1 MDPDRNRHKTQ
12 NSNRLTVA
20 ITSMSRIHILPDL
33 LCNKI
38 AAGEVV
44 QRPASVVKELV
55 ENSIDAEATR
65 IEINIGNGGR
75 DLIQVID
82 DGIGLA
88 KDELKLALERHAT
101 SKIAEIEDLFK
112 IKTMGFR
119 GEALPSIASVAMLEM
134 VSKVPDSDNAWSLE
148 VQAGRG
154 GDPEPAAWESGTRIT
169 VKNLF
174 FNVPARLKF
183 LKAKRTELNHII
195 ARVKPLA
202 LIHPQIAF
210 KLVADEKVIFD
221 LRASDPQER
230 ITALFGSGYNGK
242 TIAVEDSR
250 GNIKVSGF
258 IGNLD
263 LVRVARGEQYL
274 SINQRP
280 ISDRL
285 INNAVYQAY
294 KSLIQRGEFPFYML
308 DISVPLNEVDVNV
321 HPTKTEVKFNDEWRV
336 YHVVKET
343 VESGLRQT
351 LKMMPGLKDRPG
363 APQMFQPPISDGS
376 QTSFNVPDAN
386 QYSSGQT
393 GRSSEESE
401 ILQKARQ
408 FSQVLDQA
416 PTTSIPRRQS
426 NGFIWQVHNKY
437 ILSQIN
443 NGIAIIDQHVA
454 HERIL
459 YEEAL
464 HDLDENKGSAQQLL
478 FPETKEFAADDY
490 SILVDIIPSL
500 NNLGFRMR
508 EFGPR
513 TILVEA
519 VPTGMRGGNEGSI
532 LKEIIDHYR
541 ENRVFDYSPAKR
553 LAASYSCKAAV
564 KAGDALTEEEMRVLV
579 DRLFA
584 TENPFYCPH
593 GRPIIINL
601 SIDELDKR
609 FERH

>member
-1 MDPDRNRHKTQ
+1 
-12 NSNRLTVA
+12 
-20 ITSMSRIHILPDL
+20 MSRIRILPEI

-55 ENSIDAEATR
+55 ENALDAGAKK
-65 IEINIGNGGR
+65 IEIKVINGGR
-75 DLIQVID
+75 DLIQIID
-82 DGIGLA
+82 DGVGLTRE
-88 KDELKLALERHAT
+88 ELSLSIQRHAT
-101 SKIAEIEDLFK
+101 SKISEIEDLYK

-119 GEALPSIASVAMLEM
+119 GEALPSIASVSMMEI
-134 VSKVPDSDNAWSLE
+134 VSRAEGADEANSIE
-148 VQAGRG
+148 VQAGREE
-154 GDPEPAAWESGTRIT
+154 PVAPAAWDKGTRIN
-169 VKNLF
+169 VRNLF

-183 LKAKRTELNHII
+183 LKTNRTELNHILGRI
-195 ARVKPLA
+195 KPLA
-202 LIHPQIAF
+202 LVHPEIAF
-210 KLVADEKVIFD
+210 KLTSDDKVKLD
-221 LRASDPQER
+221 VRSSDPAER
-230 ITALFGSGYNGK
+230 IVQIFGPDYRDK
-242 TIAVEDSR
+242 IIPVEESR

-263 LVRVARGEQYL
+263 LVRVAPGEQYL
-274 SINQRP
+274 SINRRP

-294 KSLIQRGEFPFYML
+294 KSLVQRGEYPFYML
-308 DISVPLNEVDVNV
+308 DINVPLNEVDVNV

-336 YHVVKET
+336 YHVVKEA
-343 VESGLRQT
+343 VLSGLQQ
-351 LKMMPGLKDRPG
+351 KMRTMPGFHNKP
-363 APQMFQPPISDGS
+363 S
-376 QTSFNVPDAN
+376 QTPPSLGSG
-386 QYSSGQT
+386 SSSSQMGFSLPSADQHQT
-393 GRSSEESE
+393 PTPQRSPEESD

-408 FSQVLDQA
+408 FSQVLDRGPVDTA
-416 PTTSIPRRQS
+416 PEREAA
-426 NGFIWQVHNKY
+426 GFIWQVHNKY

-464 HDLDENKGSAQQLL
+464 QDLKDNQGTSQQLL
-478 FPETKEFAADDY
+478 FPETKEFSADDY
-490 SILVDIIPSL
+490 ELLVEIIPSL
-500 NNLGFRMR
+500 NNLGFRLR
-508 EFGPR
+508 EFGPK
-513 TILVEA
+513 TILIEA
-519 VPTGMRGGNEGSI
+519 VPNGVRGGSEGII

-541 ENRVFDYSPAKR
+541 ENRVFDYSPDKR

-564 KAGDALTEEEMRVLV
+564 KAGDPLTEEEMRVLV
-579 DRLFA
+579 DQLFA

-601 SIDELDKR
+601 SIEELDKR

>member
-1 MDPDRNRHKTQ
+1 
-12 NSNRLTVA
+12 
-20 ITSMSRIHILPDL
+20 MSRIHLLPDI

-55 ENSIDAEATR
+55 ENAIDAESTR
-65 IEINIGNGGR
+65 IEITILNGGR

-82 DGIGLA
+82 NGFGL
-88 KDELKLALERHAT
+88 DQEELELSIERHAT
-101 SKIAEIEDLFK
+101 SKIAEIDDLFR

-119 GEALPSIASVAMLEM
+119 GEALPSIASVSMLEL
-134 VSKVPDSDNAWSLE
+134 VSRERGSDGAFLLE
-148 VQAGRG
+148 VQAGKAG
-154 GDPEPAAWESGTRIT
+154 KVQPIAWETGTRIT

-195 ARVKPLA
+195 DRVKPLA
-202 LIHPQIAF
+202 LIYPQIAF
-210 KLVADEKVIFD
+210 KLVADKKVIFD
-221 LRASDPQER
+221 LRIGNPEER
-230 ITALFGSGYNGK
+230 VAAIFGSEYSNK
-242 TIAVEDSR
+242 IIPVEESR
-250 GNIKVSGF
+250 GNITVSGF

-294 KSLIQRGEFPFYML
+294 KSLIQRGEFPFYTL
-308 DISVPLNEVDVNV
+308 NISVPLNEVDVNV

-343 VESGLRQT
+343 VENGLRQT
-351 LKMMPGLKDRPG
+351 LKMLPGFQNRPQD
-363 APQMFQPPISDGS
+363 APLFAPADNKTP
-376 QTSFNVPDAN
+376 QTSFVVPPGG
-386 QYSSGQT
+386 QYQADT
-393 GRSSEESE
+393 QPRTPEESE

-408 FSQVLDQA
+408 FSQVLDRDAVEVKPQ
-416 PTTSIPRRQS
+416 RQRG
-426 NGFIWQVHNKY
+426 GFIWQVHNKY

-454 HERIL
+454 HERVL

-464 HDLDENKGSAQQLL
+464 QDMDQNKGSSQQLL
-478 FPETKEFAADDY
+478 FPATQEFSADDY
-490 SILVDIIPSL
+490 TVLVDIIPSL
-500 NNLGFRMR
+500 NTLGFRLR
-508 EFGPR
+508 EFGPQ
-513 TILVEA
+513 TVLVEA
-519 VPTGMRGGNEGSI
+519 VPTGMRGGSEGII
-532 LKEIIDHYR
+532 LKEIIDYYR
-541 ENRVFDYSPAKR
+541 ENRVFDYSPSKR

-564 KAGDALTEEEMRVLV
+564 KAGDPLTEEEMRVLV

>member
-1 MDPDRNRHKTQ
+1 
-12 NSNRLTVA
+12 
-20 ITSMSRIHILPDL
+20 MSRIHILPEIL
-33 LCNKI
+33 SNKI

-55 ENSIDAEATR
+55 ENSIDAESTR
-65 IEINIGNGGR
+65 IEITILNGGR

-82 DGIGLA
+82 DGLGLEQE
-88 KDELKLALERHAT
+88 ELELALKRHAT

-112 IKTMGFR
+112 IRTMGFR
-119 GEALPSIASVAMLEM
+119 GEALPSIASVSMMEV
-134 VSKVPDSDNAWSLE
+134 VSKVRGGE
-148 VQAGRG
+148 TGYGIQVQAGKEEKVH
-154 GDPEPAAWESGTRIT
+154 PEAWEEGTRIT

-183 LKAKRTELNHII
+183 LKAQRTELNHILN
-195 ARVKPLA
+195 RVKPLA
-202 LIHPQIAF
+202 LIHPHIAF
-210 KLVADEKVIFD
+210 KLTSDSKVVLD
-221 LRASDPQER
+221 VRASTPEER
-230 ITALFGSGYNGK
+230 VIALFGTEYRDK
-242 TIAVEDSR
+242 IIAVEDSR
-250 GNIKVSGF
+250 GSIKVTGF

-263 LVRVARGEQYL
+263 LVRIAPGEQYL
-274 SINQRP
+274 SINKRP
-280 ISDRL
+280 ITDRL

-294 KSLIQRGEFPFYML
+294 KSLIQRGEYPFYML

-351 LKMMPGLKDRPG
+351 LKVIPGFQNRPQSPPGFQPG
-363 APQMFQPPISDGS
+363 AFDSA
-376 QTSFNVPDAN
+376 QTSFSI
-386 QYSSGQT
+386 SSAGQEGGSFSART
-393 GRSSEESE
+393 EEESE

-408 FSQVLDQA
+408 FSQVLDRGPVQRK
-416 PTTSIPRRQS
+416 PERQS
-426 NGFIWQVHNKY
+426 GGFIWQVHNKY

-464 HDLDENKGSAQQLL
+464 ADLTENKGMSQQLL
-478 FPETKEFAADDY
+478 FPENHEFSADDY
-490 SILVDIIPSL
+490 NVLVEIIPAL
-500 NNLGFRMR
+500 NNLGFRLR

-519 VPTGMRGGNEGSI
+519 VPTGMRGGSEGSI

-564 KAGDALTEEEMRVLV
+564 KAGDPLTEDEMRILV

>member
-1 MDPDRNRHKTQ
+1 
-12 NSNRLTVA
+12 
-20 ITSMSRIHILPDL
+20 MSRIHILPDI

-55 ENSIDAEATR
+55 ENAIDAEATR
-65 IEINIGNGGR
+65 IEVTINNGGR

-82 DGIGLA
+82 DGVGLD
-88 KDELKLALERHAT
+88 KEELGLALERHAT
-101 SKIAEIEDLFK
+101 SKIAEIEDLFR
-112 IKTMGFR
+112 IRTMGFR
-119 GEALPSIASVAMLEM
+119 GEALPSIASVSMMEL
-134 VSKVPDSDNAWSLE
+134 VSRARESDAAFSLE
-148 VQAGRG
+148 VQAGKA
-154 GDPEPAAWESGTRIT
+154 GDVQPIAWESGTRIT

-195 ARVKPLA
+195 DRVKPLA
-202 LIHPQIAF
+202 LIYPEVAF
-210 KLVADEKVIFD
+210 KLVADKKVIFD
-221 LRASDPQER
+221 LRVGTPQER
-230 ITALFGSGYNGK
+230 VAAVFGSEYGDK
-242 TIAVEDSR
+242 IIPVDESR
-250 GNIKVSGF
+250 GNIKVTGF

-274 SINQRP
+274 SINSRP

-294 KSLIQRGEFPFYML
+294 KSLIQRGEFPFYCL
-308 DISVPLNEVDVNV
+308 NISVPLNEVDVNV

-343 VESGLRQT
+343 VENGLRQT
-351 LKMMPGLKDRPG
+351 LKVMPGFQNRPPV
-363 APQMFQPPISDGS
+363 APLFAPTDTNSP
-376 QTSFNVPDAN
+376 QTSFVTPPGG
-386 QYSSGQT
+386 QYPADTQP
-393 GRSSEESE
+393 RSQEESD

-408 FSQVLDQA
+408 FSQVLDRDPVEMKPQ
-416 PTTSIPRRQS
+416 RQQG
-426 NGFIWQVHNKY
+426 GFIWQVHNKY

-464 HDLDENKGSAQQLL
+464 RDMDENKGTSQQLL
-478 FPETKEFAADDY
+478 FPATQEFSADDY
-490 SILVDIIPSL
+490 NVLVDIIPSL
-500 NNLGFRMR
+500 NTLGFRLR
-508 EFGPR
+508 EFGPQ
-513 TILVEA
+513 TVLVEA
-519 VPTGMRGGNEGSI
+519 VPTGMRGGSEGEI
-532 LKEIIDHYR
+532 LKEIIDYYR
-541 ENRVFDYSPAKR
+541 ENRVFDYSPSKR

-564 KAGDALTEEEMRVLV
+564 KAGDPLAEEEMRVLV

>member
-1 MDPDRNRHKTQ
+1 
-12 NSNRLTVA
+12 
-20 ITSMSRIHILPDL
+20 MSRIHVLPEILS
-33 LCNKI
+33 NKI

-55 ENSIDAEATR
+55 ENAIDAESTQ
-65 IEINIGNGGR
+65 IEITIGNGGR

-82 DGIGLA
+82 NGVGLS
-88 KDELKLALERHAT
+88 KEELPLALLRHAT
-101 SKIAEIEDLFK
+101 SKISEIEDLFK
-112 IKTMGFR
+112 IRTMGFR
-119 GEALPSIASVAMLEM
+119 GEALPSIASVSMMEI
-134 VSKVPDSDNAWSLE
+134 VSKAQGAEQAYSLQ
-148 VQAGRG
+148 VQAGKA
-154 GDPEPAAWESGTRIT
+154 DEVLPAAWEQGTRIT

-183 LKAKRTELNHII
+183 LKAKRTELNHILE
-195 ARVKPLA
+195 RVKPLA
-202 LIHPQIAF
+202 LIYPHIGF
-210 KLVADEKVIFD
+210 KLVADSKVVFD
-221 LRASDPQER
+221 LRVGEPEDR
-230 ITALFGSGYNGK
+230 ISAIFGNEYGK
-242 TIAVEDSR
+242 KIIQVNDAR
-250 GNIKVSGF
+250 GNITVSGF

-336 YHVVKET
+336 YHVVKEAI
-343 VESGLRQT
+343 ESGLRET
-351 LKMMPGLKDRPG
+351 LKVAPGFQTRPG
-363 APQMFQPPISDGS
+363 GNQLFPPMTPPTQTGFAMPQTNPFE
-376 QTSFNVPDAN
+376 
-386 QYSSGQT
+386 SGPT
-393 GRSSEESE
+393 GRSDEDSE

-408 FSQVLDQA
+408 FSQVLDQGA
-416 PTTSIPRRQS
+416 VAAKPQRQAS
-426 NGFIWQVHNKY
+426 GFIWQVHNKY

-464 HDLDENKGSAQQLL
+464 EDMQESPGNSQQLL
-478 FPETKEFAADDY
+478 FPETQEFSADDY
-490 SILVDIIPSL
+490 NVLVDIIPSL
-500 NNLGFRMR
+500 NTLGFRLR

-519 VPTGMRGGNEGSI
+519 VPNGMRGGSEGAI

-564 KAGDALTEEEMRVLV
+564 KAGDPLTEEEMRVLV

>member
-1 MDPDRNRHKTQ
+1 
-12 NSNRLTVA
+12 
-20 ITSMSRIHILPDL
+20 MSRIHILPDI

-55 ENSIDAEATR
+55 ENAIDAESTR
-65 IEINIGNGGR
+65 IEVTINNGGR

-82 DGIGLA
+82 DGVGLD
-88 KDELKLALERHAT
+88 KEELELAIERHAT
-101 SKIAEIEDLFK
+101 SKIAEIEDLFR

-119 GEALPSIASVAMLEM
+119 GEALPSIASVSMMEL
-134 VSKVPDSDNAWSLE
+134 VSRARDSEGAFSLE
-148 VQAGRG
+148 VQAGKAG
-154 GDPEPAAWESGTRIT
+154 SVHPIAWEIGTRIT

-174 FNVPARLKF
+174 FNIPARLKF

-195 ARVKPLA
+195 DRVKPLA
-202 LIHPQIAF
+202 LIYPHVAF
-210 KLVADEKVIFD
+210 KLVADKKVIFD
-221 LRASDPQER
+221 LRVGSAEER
-230 ITALFGSGYNGK
+230 VAAVFGSEYGDK
-242 TIAVEDSR
+242 IIPVEESR

-294 KSLIQRGEFPFYML
+294 KSLIQRGEFPFYTL
-308 DISVPLNEVDVNV
+308 NISVPLNEVDVNV

-343 VESGLRQT
+343 VENGLRQT
-351 LKMMPGLKDRPG
+351 LKVMPGFQNRPEV
-363 APQMFQPPISDGS
+363 APLFAPTDTHSS
-376 QTSFNVPDAN
+376 QTSFVARPEGYNSDTQP
-386 QYSSGQT
+386 
-393 GRSSEESE
+393 RSPEESE

-408 FSQVLDQA
+408 FSQVLDRDPVEIKPQ
-416 PTTSIPRRQS
+416 RQHG
-426 NGFIWQVHNKY
+426 GFIWQVHNKY

-464 HDLDENKGSAQQLL
+464 RDMDENKGTSQQLL
-478 FPETKEFAADDY
+478 FPATQEFSADDY
-490 SILVDIIPSL
+490 NVLVDIIPDL
-500 NNLGFRMR
+500 NNLGFRLR
-508 EFGPR
+508 EFGPQ
-513 TILVEA
+513 TVLVEA
-519 VPTGMRGGNEGSI
+519 VPSGMRGGSESAI
-532 LKEIIDHYR
+532 LKEIIDYYR
-541 ENRVFDYSPAKR
+541 ENRVFDYSPTKR

-564 KAGDALTEEEMRVLV
+564 KAGDPLTEEEMRVLV

>member
-1 MDPDRNRHKTQ
+1 
-12 NSNRLTVA
+12 
-20 ITSMSRIHILPDL
+20 MSRIHILPDI

-55 ENSIDAEATR
+55 ENSIDAESTR
-65 IEINIGNGGR
+65 IEVTINNGGR
-75 DLIQVID
+75 DIIQVID
-82 DGIGLA
+82 DGLGLD
-88 KDELKLALERHAT
+88 KEEIELAVQRHAT
-101 SKIAEIEDLFK
+101 SKIAEIEDLFR

-119 GEALPSIASVAMLEM
+119 GEALPSIASVSMMEL
-134 VSKVPDSDNAWSLE
+134 VSRARDGESAFALE
-148 VQAGRG
+148 VQAGKS
-154 GDPEPAAWESGTRIT
+154 GDIQPIAWESGTRIT

-183 LKAKRTELNHII
+183 LKAKRTELNHVID
-195 ARVKPLA
+195 RVKPLA
-202 LIHPQIAF
+202 LIYPHIAF
-210 KLVADEKVIFD
+210 KLVADNKVIFD
-221 LRASDPQER
+221 LRAAAPEER
-230 ITALFGSGYNGK
+230 VAAIFGSDYRDK
-242 TIAVEDSR
+242 IILVEENR

-263 LVRVARGEQYL
+263 LVRVASGEQYL

-294 KSLIQRGEFPFYML
+294 KSLIQRGEYPFYTL
-308 DISVPLNEVDVNV
+308 NISVPLNEVDVNV

-343 VESGLRQT
+343 VEQGLRQT
-351 LKMMPGLKDRPG
+351 LKMAPGFQNRPQA
-363 APQMFQPPISDGS
+363 APFFQTDTPSN
-376 QTSFNVPDAN
+376 QTSFVTPPDGQYQADN
-386 QYSSGQT
+386 QP
-393 GRSSEESE
+393 RSPEESE

-408 FSQVLDQA
+408 FSQVLDRDAVETKPQ
-416 PTTSIPRRQS
+416 RQHG
-426 NGFIWQVHNKY
+426 GFIWQVHNKY

-464 HDLDENKGSAQQLL
+464 RDMDENKGTSQQLL
-478 FPETKEFAADDY
+478 FPATQEFSADDY
-490 SILVDIIPSL
+490 TVLVDIIPAL
-500 NNLGFRMR
+500 NTLGFRLR
-508 EFGPR
+508 EFGPN
-513 TILVEA
+513 TVLVEA
-519 VPTGMRGGNEGSI
+519 VPTGMRGGSEGAI
-532 LKEIIDHYR
+532 LKEIIDYYR

-564 KAGDALTEEEMRVLV
+564 KAGDPLTEEEMRVLV

-584 TENPFYCPH
+584 TQNPFYCPH

-609 FERH
+609 FER

>member
-1 MDPDRNRHKTQ
+1 
-12 NSNRLTVA
+12 
-20 ITSMSRIHILPDL
+20 MSHIRILPDI

-55 ENSIDAEATR
+55 ENAIDAQSTAIDIT
-65 IEINIGNGGR
+65 IGNGGR
-75 DLIQVID
+75 DLIQVVDNGVGLSKD
-82 DGIGLA
+82 DLS
-88 KDELKLALERHAT
+88 LALERHAT
-101 SKIAEIEDLFK
+101 SKIAEIEDLFR
-112 IKTMGFR
+112 IRTMGFR
-119 GEALPSIASVAMLEM
+119 GEALPSIASVSMMEL
-134 VSKVPDSDNAWSLE
+134 VSKSRDSENAYSLE
-148 VQAGRG
+148 VQAGRQG
-154 GDPEPAAWESGTRIT
+154 TVQPIAWETGTRIT

-183 LKAKRTELNHII
+183 LKAKRTELNHILERI
-195 ARVKPLA
+195 KPLA
-202 LIHPQIAF
+202 LIHPHIAF
-210 KLVADEKVIFD
+210 KLTADNKVILD
-221 LRASDPQER
+221 VRTATPEER
-230 ITALFGSGYNGK
+230 IVTIFGSEYRDK
-242 TIAVEDSR
+242 IIPVEDNR

-285 INNAVYQAY
+285 INNAIYQAY
-294 KSLIQRGEFPFYML
+294 KSLIQRGEYPFYML

-343 VESGLRQT
+343 VETGLRQT
-351 LKMMPGLKDRPG
+351 LKVMPGFDNRPQG
-363 APQMFQPPISDGS
+363 AAPYFAPSRGTP
-376 QTSFNVPDAN
+376 QTSFALPSAD
-386 QYSSGQT
+386 QYHSPAQ
-393 GRSSEESE
+393 GRTEEESD

-408 FSQVLDQA
+408 FSQILDHGDTA
-416 PTTSIPRRQS
+416 PKPQRQTG
-426 NGFIWQVHNKY
+426 GFIWQVHNKY

-464 HDLDENKGSAQQLL
+464 RDMNASQGSSQQLL
-478 FPETKEFAADDY
+478 FPANQEFSADDY
-490 SILVDIIPSL
+490 NILIEIIPSL
-500 NNLGFRMR
+500 NTLGFQLR

-519 VPTGMRGGNEGSI
+519 VPTGMRGGSEGAI

-564 KAGDALTEEEMRVLV
+564 KAGDPLTEDEMRVLV

-601 SIDELDKR
+601 TIDELDKR

>member
-1 MDPDRNRHKTQ
+1 
-12 NSNRLTVA
+12 
-20 ITSMSRIHILPDL
+20 MSRIHILPDI

-55 ENSIDAEATR
+55 ENAIDAEATR
-65 IEINIGNGGR
+65 IEITIMNGGR

-82 DGIGLA
+82 DGVGL
-88 KDELKLALERHAT
+88 DQEELGLALERHAT
-101 SKIAEIEDLFK
+101 SKIAEIEDLFR
-112 IKTMGFR
+112 IRTMGFR
-119 GEALPSIASVAMLEM
+119 GEALPSIASVSMMEL
-134 VSKVPDSDNAWSLE
+134 VSRARDSEGAFCLE
-148 VQAGRG
+148 VQAGKS
-154 GDPEPAAWESGTRIT
+154 GDVQPIAWESGTRIT

-195 ARVKPLA
+195 DRVKPLA
-202 LIHPQIAF
+202 LIYPEIAF
-210 KLVADEKVIFD
+210 KLVADKKVVFDLRVGTPQERVAAVFGNEYGEKVIPVD
-221 LRASDPQER
+221 E
-230 ITALFGSGYNGK
+230 
-242 TIAVEDSR
+242 SR
-250 GNIKVSGF
+250 GNIKVTGF

-274 SINQRP
+274 SINNRP

-294 KSLIQRGEFPFYML
+294 KSLIQRGEFPFYCL
-308 DISVPLNEVDVNV
+308 NISVPLNEVDVNV

-343 VESGLRQT
+343 VENGLRQT
-351 LKMMPGLKDRPG
+351 LKVMPGFQNRP
-363 APQMFQPPISDGS
+363 APSPLFAPSETQTP
-376 QTSFNVPDAN
+376 QTSFVVPRGG
-386 QYSSGQT
+386 QQSSDMPQ
-393 GRSSEESE
+393 RSQEESD
-401 ILQKARQ
+401 ILLKARQ
-408 FSQVLDQA
+408 FSQVLDRD
-416 PTTSIPRRQS
+416 PVEIKPERQS
-426 NGFIWQVHNKY
+426 GGFIWQVHNKY

-464 HDLDENKGSAQQLL
+464 RDMDENKGTSQQLL
-478 FPETKEFAADDY
+478 FPETKEFSADDY
-490 SILVDIIPSL
+490 NVLVDIIPSL
-500 NNLGFRMR
+500 NTLGFRLR
-508 EFGPR
+508 EFGPH
-513 TILVEA
+513 TVLVEA
-519 VPTGMRGGNEGSI
+519 VPTGMRGGSEGAI
-532 LKEIIDHYR
+532 LKEIIDYYR
-541 ENRVFDYSPAKR
+541 ENRVFDYSPSKR

-564 KAGDALTEEEMRVLV
+564 KAGDPLTEEEMRVLV
-579 DRLFA
+579 DQLFA

>member
-1 MDPDRNRHKTQ
+1 
-12 NSNRLTVA
+12 
-20 ITSMSRIHILPDL
+20 MSRIHILPEI

-55 ENSIDAEATR
+55 ENAIDAESTR
-65 IEINIGNGGR
+65 IEVTINNGGR

-82 DGIGLA
+82 DGLGLD
-88 KDELKLALERHAT
+88 KEELELAVQRHAT
-101 SKIAEIEDLFK
+101 SKIAEIEDLFR

-119 GEALPSIASVAMLEM
+119 GEALPSIASVSMMEL
-134 VSKVPDSDNAWSLE
+134 VSRARDSEAAFALE
-148 VQAGRG
+148 VQAGKVG
-154 GDPEPAAWESGTRIT
+154 EVQPIAWESGTRIT

-183 LKAKRTELNHII
+183 LKAKRTELNHVID
-195 ARVKPLA
+195 RVKPLA
-202 LIHPQIAF
+202 LIYPHIAF
-210 KLVADEKVIFD
+210 KLVADNKVIFD
-221 LRASDPQER
+221 LRAAAPEAR
-230 ITALFGSGYNGK
+230 VAAIFGSDYRDK
-242 TIAVEDSR
+242 IISVEENR

-263 LVRVARGEQYL
+263 LVRVASGEQYL

-294 KSLIQRGEFPFYML
+294 KSLIQRGEYPFYAL
-308 DISVPLNEVDVNV
+308 NISVPLHEVDVNV

-343 VESGLRQT
+343 VDQGLRQT
-351 LKMMPGLKDRPG
+351 LKMAPGFHNRPQA
-363 APQMFQPPISDGS
+363 APFFQSDTHS
-376 QTSFNVPDAN
+376 NQTSFVAPHGGQYQADN
-386 QYSSGQT
+386 QP
-393 GRSSEESE
+393 RSTEDSE

-408 FSQVLDQA
+408 FSQVLDRDAIETKPQ
-416 PTTSIPRRQS
+416 RQQG
-426 NGFIWQVHNKY
+426 GFIWQVHNKY

-464 HDLDENKGSAQQLL
+464 RDMDENKGTSQQLL
-478 FPETKEFAADDY
+478 FPATQEFSADDY
-490 SILVDIIPSL
+490 NVLVDIIPSL
-500 NNLGFRMR
+500 NTLGFRLR
-508 EFGPR
+508 EFGPN
-513 TILVEA
+513 TVLVEA
-519 VPTGMRGGNEGSI
+519 VPTGMRGGSEGAI
-532 LKEIIDHYR
+532 LKEIIDYYR

-564 KAGDALTEEEMRVLV
+564 KAGDPLTEEEMRVLV

-584 TENPFYCPH
+584 TQNPFYCPH

-601 SIDELDKR
+601 SIEELDKR

>member
-1 MDPDRNRHKTQ
+1 
-12 NSNRLTVA
+12 
-20 ITSMSRIHILPDL
+20 MSRIRILPEIL
-33 LCNKI
+33 SNKI

-55 ENSIDAEATR
+55 ENSIDAQATQ
-65 IEINIGNGGR
+65 IEITIKNGGR
-75 DLIQVID
+75 DLIQIID
-82 DGIGLA
+82 NGVGLNQE
-88 KDELKLALERHAT
+88 ELTLAIQRHAT
-101 SKIAEIEDLFK
+101 SKIAEIEDLFR
-112 IKTMGFR
+112 IRTMGFR
-119 GEALPSIASVAMLEM
+119 GEALPSIASVSMMEL
-134 VSKVPDSDNAWSLE
+134 VSKASGSDAAFSLE
-148 VQAGRG
+148 VQAGRAA
-154 GDPEPAAWESGTRIT
+154 DVAPIAWEQGTRIT

-183 LKAKRTELNHII
+183 LKAKRTELNHILE
-195 ARVKPLA
+195 RVKPLA
-202 LIHPQIAF
+202 LIHPDIGF
-210 KLVADEKVIFD
+210 KLVADDKVVFD
-221 LRASDPQER
+221 LRVSSPEER
-230 ITALFGSGYNGK
+230 VIALFGSEYRDK
-242 TIAVEDSR
+242 IIPVEDSR

-274 SINQRP
+274 SINHRP

-308 DISVPLNEVDVNV
+308 NISVPLNEVDVNV

-351 LKMMPGLKDRPG
+351 LKVMPGFQSRPQA
-363 APQMFQPPISDGS
+363 APLFSPNDATSP
-376 QTSFNVPDAN
+376 QTSFSITGTDQPDPHA
-386 QYSSGQT
+386 SP
-393 GRSSEESE
+393 RSPEESE
-401 ILQKARQ
+401 VLEKARQ
-408 FSQVLDQA
+408 FSQVLDRGTVEEKPQ
-416 PTTSIPRRQS
+416 RQTG
-426 NGFIWQVHNKY
+426 GFIWQVHNKY

-464 HDLDENKGSAQQLL
+464 RDMDENKGVSQQLL
-478 FPETKEFAADDY
+478 FPASQEFSADDY
-490 SILVDIIPSL
+490 NILVDIIPSL
-500 NNLGFRMR
+500 NTLGFRLR

-519 VPTGMRGGNEGSI
+519 VPNGMRGGSEGAI
-532 LKEIIDHYR
+532 LKEIIDYYR
-541 ENRVFDYSPAKR
+541 ENRVFDYSPSKR

-564 KAGDALTEEEMRVLV
+564 KAGDPLTEEEMRVLV

>member
-1 MDPDRNRHKTQ
+1 
-12 NSNRLTVA
+12 
-20 ITSMSRIHILPDL
+20 MSRIHILPDI

-55 ENSIDAEATR
+55 ENSIDAESTR
-65 IEINIGNGGR
+65 IEVTINNGGR

-82 DGIGLA
+82 NGVGLE
-88 KDELKLALERHAT
+88 KEELKLALERHAT
-101 SKIAEIEDLFK
+101 SKIAEIEDLFR
-112 IKTMGFR
+112 IRTMGFR
-119 GEALPSIASVAMLEM
+119 GEALPSIASVSMMEL
-134 VSKVPDSDNAWSLE
+134 VSHARDAEGAFALE
-148 VQAGRG
+148 VQAGKIG
-154 GDPEPAAWESGTRIT
+154 EVQPIAWETGTRIT

-195 ARVKPLA
+195 DRVKPLA
-202 LIHPQIAF
+202 LIHPHIAF
-210 KLVADEKVIFD
+210 KLVADQKVIFD
-221 LRASDPQER
+221 LRESSSEER
-230 ITALFGSGYNGK
+230 IAAIFGSEYGDK
-242 TIAVEDSR
+242 IISVEENR
-250 GNIKVSGF
+250 GNIKVTGF

-294 KSLIQRGEFPFYML
+294 KSLLQRGEFPFYAL
-308 DISVPLNEVDVNV
+308 NISVPLNEVDVNV

-343 VESGLRQT
+343 VESGLRQI
-351 LKMMPGLKDRPG
+351 LKVMPGLHNRPTA
-363 APQMFQPPISDGS
+363 APMFNPGETQSP
-376 QTSFNVPDAN
+376 QTSFVVP
-386 QYSSGQT
+386 T
-393 GRSSEESE
+393 GSDPSDRAPERSPEESE

-408 FSQVLDQA
+408 FSQVLDRDPVETKPQ
-416 PTTSIPRRQS
+416 RQQG
-426 NGFIWQVHNKY
+426 GFIWQVHNKY

-464 HDLDENKGSAQQLL
+464 RDMEENKGTSQQLL
-478 FPETKEFAADDY
+478 FPATQEFSADDY
-490 SILVDIIPSL
+490 NVLVDIIPSL
-500 NNLGFRMR
+500 NTLGFKLR
-508 EFGPR
+508 EFGPQ
-513 TILVEA
+513 TVLVEA
-519 VPTGMRGGNEGSI
+519 VPTGMRGGSEGAI
-532 LKEIIDHYR
+532 LKEIIDYYR

-553 LAASYSCKAAV
+553 IAASYSCKAAV
-564 KAGDALTEEEMRVLV
+564 KAGDPLSEEEMRTLV

>member
-1 MDPDRNRHKTQ
+1 
-12 NSNRLTVA
+12 
-20 ITSMSRIHILPDL
+20 MSRIHILPDI

-55 ENSIDAEATR
+55 ENAIDAAATR
-65 IEINIGNGGR
+65 IEIQIGNGGR

-82 DGIGLA
+82 NGNGL
-88 KDELKLALERHAT
+88 DREELPLALERHAT

-112 IKTMGFR
+112 IRTMGFR
-119 GEALPSIASVAMLEM
+119 GEALPSIASVSMLEL
-134 VSKVPDSDNAWSLE
+134 VSRTRGSEEAWSLQVEAGQAGE
-148 VQAGRG
+148 VQ
-154 GDPEPAAWESGTRIT
+154 PVAWETGTRIT
-169 VKNLF
+169 VRNLF

-183 LKAKRTELNHII
+183 LKAKRTELNHILE
-195 ARVKPLA
+195 RVKPLA

-210 KLVADEKVIFD
+210 KLSADDKSMLD
-221 LRASDPQER
+221 LRPAMPAER
-230 ITALFGSGYNGK
+230 VVALFGSEYRDKLIPVTDN
-242 TIAVEDSR
+242 R
-250 GNIKVSGF
+250 GNIKVAGF

-294 KSLIQRGEFPFYML
+294 KSLIQRGEFPFYLL
-308 DISVPLNEVDVNV
+308 DITVPLNEVDVNV

-343 VESGLRQT
+343 VEAGLRQT
-351 LKMMPGLKDRPG
+351 LKVMPGFQNQPMA
-363 APQMFQPPISDGS
+363 APFFSAGS
-376 QTSFNVPDAN
+376 GTAQTSFTITAGSTASPSEPA
-386 QYSSGQT
+386 
-393 GRSSEESE
+393 RSAEDSEL
-401 ILQKARQ
+401 LQKARQ
-408 FSQVLDQA
+408 FSQVLDRGPITQK
-416 PTTSIPRRQS
+416 PERQTG
-426 NGFIWQVHNKY
+426 GFIWQVHNKY

-459 YEEAL
+459 FEEAL
-464 HDLDENKGSAQQLL
+464 RDLKANRGSSQQLL
-478 FPETKEFAADDY
+478 FPETREFSADDY
-490 SILVDIIPSL
+490 NILVDILSDL
-500 NNLGFRMR
+500 NTLGFRLR

-519 VPTGMRGGNEGSI
+519 VPSGMRGGSEAAI

-564 KAGDALTEEEMRVLV
+564 KAGDPLTEEEMRVLV

-601 SIDELDKR
+601 TIDELDKR

>member
-1 MDPDRNRHKTQ
+1 MP
-12 NSNRLTVA
+12 
-20 ITSMSRIHILPDL
+20 RIQVLPDI

-55 ENSIDAEATR
+55 ENAIDAEATQ
-65 IEINIGNGGR
+65 IDITIGNGGR
-75 DLIQVID
+75 DLIQVVD
-82 DGIGLA
+82 NGLGLSQE
-88 KDELKLALERHAT
+88 ELPLALLRHAT
-101 SKIAEIEDLFK
+101 SKIAEIEDLFR
-112 IKTMGFR
+112 IRTMGFR
-119 GEALPSIASVAMLEM
+119 GEALPSIASVSMMEM
-134 VSKVPDSDNAWSLE
+134 VSKARDADQAYSME
-148 VQAGRG
+148 VQAGRAG
-154 GDPEPAAWESGTRIT
+154 EVIPAAWEAGTRIT

-183 LKAKRTELNHII
+183 LKAKRTELNHILE
-195 ARVKPLA
+195 RVKPLA
-202 LIHPQIAF
+202 LIHPEIAF
-210 KLVADEKVIFD
+210 KLTADNKVIFD
-221 LRASDPQER
+221 LRAGDTAGR
-230 ITALFGSGYNGK
+230 ISSIFGSEYGK
-242 TIAVEDSR
+242 KIIPVEDAR
-250 GNIKVSGF
+250 GNIKVSGY

-263 LVRVARGEQYL
+263 LVRVAGGEQYL

-280 ISDRL
+280 VSDRL

-294 KSLIQRGEFPFYML
+294 KSLIQRGEYPFYML

-343 VESGLRQT
+343 VEAGLRET
-351 LKMMPGLKDRPG
+351 LKVAPGFQTRMGGSPLFPPTT
-363 APQMFQPPISDGS
+363 AP
-376 QTSFNVPDAN
+376 T
-386 QYSSGQT
+386 QT
-393 GRSSEESE
+393 GFSMPSYPEGGGTTQRSEEESA

-408 FSQVLDQA
+408 FSQVLDQGTVQVK
-416 PTTSIPRRQS
+416 PQRQAS
-426 NGFIWQVHNKY
+426 GFIWQVHNKY

-464 HDLDENKGSAQQLL
+464 EDLNDSPGNSQQLL
-478 FPETKEFAADDY
+478 FPETREFSADDY
-490 SILVDIIPSL
+490 NILVDIIPSL
-500 NNLGFRMR
+500 NTLGFRLR

-513 TILVEA
+513 TVLVEA
-519 VPTGMRGGNEGSI
+519 VPNGMRGGSEGAI

-564 KAGDALTEEEMRVLV
+564 KAGDPLTEEEMRVLV

>member
-1 MDPDRNRHKTQ
+1 
-12 NSNRLTVA
+12 
-20 ITSMSRIHILPDL
+20 MSRIRILSDIMS
-33 LCNKI
+33 NKI

-55 ENSIDAEATR
+55 ENAIDADANR
-65 IEINIGNGGR
+65 IEITISNGGR
-75 DLIQVID
+75 DLIQVVD
-82 DGIGLA
+82 DGIGLD
-88 KDELKLALERHAT
+88 KDELNLALQRHAT
-101 SKIAEIEDLFK
+101 SKIAEIEDLFR
-112 IKTMGFR
+112 IRTMGFR
-119 GEALPSIASVAMLEM
+119 GEALPSIASVSMMEL
-134 VSKVPDSDNAWSLE
+134 VSKAREQANAYSLE
-148 VQAGRG
+148 VQAGRIG
-154 GDPEPAAWESGTRIT
+154 EVQAAALESGTRIT

-183 LKAKRTELNHII
+183 LKAKRTELNHILE
-195 ARVKPLA
+195 RVKPLA
-202 LIHPQIAF
+202 LIHPHIAF
-210 KLVADEKVIFD
+210 KLTADEKVIFD
-221 LRASDPQER
+221 LRVASPEER
-230 ITALFGSGYNGK
+230 VVAIFGSEYRDK
-242 TIAVEDSR
+242 IIAVEDHR

-285 INNAVYQAY
+285 INNAIYQAF
-294 KSLIQRGEFPFYML
+294 KSLIQRGEYPFYML
-308 DISVPLNEVDVNV
+308 DISVPLHEVDVNV

-343 VESGLRQT
+343 VENGLRQT
-351 LKMMPGLKDRPG
+351 LKVMPGFQNRPQT
-363 APQMFQPPISDGS
+363 APFFSPTGSDS
-376 QTSFNVPDAN
+376 QQTSFTSPPVDN
-386 QYSSGQT
+386 QENRT
-393 GRSSEESE
+393 PEESE

-408 FSQVLDQA
+408 FSQVLDRGTVEVKPQ
-416 PTTSIPRRQS
+416 RQTG
-426 NGFIWQVHNKY
+426 GFIWQVHNKY

-464 HDLDENKGSAQQLL
+464 RDMNESQGSPQQLL
-478 FPETKEFAADDY
+478 FPETREFSADDY
-490 SILVDIIPSL
+490 NVLVDIIPSL
-500 NNLGFRMR
+500 NLLGFRLR

-519 VPTGMRGGNEGSI
+519 VPSGMRGGSEGAI

-564 KAGDALTEEEMRVLV
+564 KAGDTLAEEEMRVLV

>member
-1 MDPDRNRHKTQ
+1 
-12 NSNRLTVA
+12 
-20 ITSMSRIHILPDL
+20 MSRIHILPDG

-65 IEINIGNGGR
+65 IEVTILNGGR
-75 DLIQVID
+75 DLIQVVD
-82 DGIGLA
+82 DGVGLE
-88 KDELKLALERHAT
+88 KDDLGLSLERHAT
-101 SKIAEIEDLFK
+101 SKIAEIEDLFR
-112 IKTMGFR
+112 IRTMGFR
-119 GEALPSIASVAMLEM
+119 GEALPSIASVSMLEL
-134 VSKVPDSDNAWSLE
+134 VSKARVSDTAFSLE
-148 VQAGRG
+148 VQAGKAAEIK
-154 GDPEPAAWESGTRIT
+154 PIAWEQGTRIT

-183 LKAKRTELNHII
+183 LKAKRTELNHILE
-195 ARVKPLA
+195 RVKPLA
-202 LIHPQIAF
+202 LIHPNIAF
-210 KLVADEKVIFD
+210 KLVADDKVVFD
-221 LRASDPQER
+221 LRASTPEER
-230 ITALFGSGYNGK
+230 VVAVFGSDYLNK
-242 TIAVEDSR
+242 IISVKDHR
-250 GNIKVSGF
+250 GNINVTGF

-263 LVRVARGEQYL
+263 LVRVAVGEQYL
-274 SINQRP
+274 SVNHRP
-280 ISDRL
+280 ITDRL

-294 KSLIQRGEFPFYML
+294 KSLIQRGEYPFYIL
-308 DISVPLNEVDVNV
+308 NISVPLNEVDVNV
-321 HPTKTEVKFNDEWRV
+321 HPTKTEIKFNDEWRV

-343 VESGLRQT
+343 VENGLRAT
-351 LKMMPGLKDRPG
+351 LQVMPGFHNRPMAAPLFVPVG
-363 APQMFQPPISDGS
+363 AETPQTTFIAG
-376 QTSFNVPDAN
+376 T
-386 QYSSGQT
+386 GQA
-393 GRSSEESE
+393 GGDFGHSRSPEESE

-408 FSQVLDQA
+408 FSQVLDRGPSESKPQ
-416 PTTSIPRRQS
+416 RQHG
-426 NGFIWQVHNKY
+426 GFIWQVHNKY

-464 HDLDENKGSAQQLL
+464 SDMNAKKGTSQQLL
-478 FPETKEFAADDY
+478 FPANQEFSADDY
-490 SILVDIIPSL
+490 NILVDIIPDL
-500 NNLGFRMR
+500 NALGFRLR

-513 TILVEA
+513 TVLVEG
-519 VPTGMRGGNEGSI
+519 VPSGMRGGSEGVI
-532 LKEIIDHYR
+532 LKEIIDYYR

-564 KAGDALTEEEMRVLV
+564 KAGDPLTEEEMRVLV

>member
-1 MDPDRNRHKTQ
+1 
-12 NSNRLTVA
+12 
-20 ITSMSRIHILPDL
+20 MSRIHILPEI

-55 ENSIDAEATR
+55 ENAIDAEATS
-65 IEINIGNGGR
+65 IEITILNGGR
-75 DLIQVID
+75 DLIQVVD
-82 DGIGLA
+82 NGIGLG
-88 KDELKLALERHAT
+88 KEDLELALQRHAT

-112 IKTMGFR
+112 IRTMGFR
-119 GEALPSIASVAMLEM
+119 GEALPSIASVSMMEL
-134 VSKVPDSDNAWSLE
+134 VSKAQESDSAYAIE
-148 VQAGRG
+148 VQAGKVGRIQ
-154 GDPEPAAWESGTRIT
+154 PEAWEQGSRIS

-183 LKAKRTELNHII
+183 LKAKRTEVNHILG
-195 ARVKPLA
+195 RVKPLA
-202 LIHPQIAF
+202 LIHPQISF
-210 KLVADEKVIFD
+210 KLRADDKVMLD
-221 LRASDPQER
+221 LRASSPEER
-230 ITALFGSGYNGK
+230 VVSIFGSEYRAK
-242 TIAVEDSR
+242 IISVEDSR
-250 GNIKVSGF
+250 GSIKVSGF

-263 LVRVARGEQYL
+263 LVRVAPGEQYL

-280 ISDRL
+280 ITDRL

-294 KSLIQRGEFPFYML
+294 KSLIQRGEYPFYML

-343 VESGLRQT
+343 VENGLRQT
-351 LKMMPGLKDRPG
+351 MKVVPGFQNRPQQ
-363 APQMFQPPISDGS
+363 APTMTPGGFNSG
-376 QTSFNVPDAN
+376 QTSFSVPSD
-386 QYSSGQT
+386 QYEPPAQT
-393 GRSSEESE
+393 RSPEESE

-408 FSQVLDQA
+408 FSQVLDRGDVGNK
-416 PTTSIPRRQS
+416 PERQTG
-426 NGFIWQVHNKY
+426 GFIWQVHNKY

-443 NGIAIIDQHVA
+443 TGIAIIDQHVA

-464 HDLDENKGSAQQLL
+464 SDLTENSGMSQQLL
-478 FPETKEFAADDY
+478 FPENHEFSADDY
-490 SILVDIIPSL
+490 NVLVDIIPAL
-500 NNLGFRMR
+500 NNLGFRLR

-519 VPTGMRGGNEGSI
+519 VPTGMRSGSEGAI

-564 KAGDALTEEEMRVLV
+564 KAGDPLNEEEMRVLV

>member
-1 MDPDRNRHKTQ
+1 MP
-12 NSNRLTVA
+12 
-20 ITSMSRIHILPDL
+20 RIQVLPDI

-55 ENSIDAEATR
+55 ENAIDAEATQ
-65 IEINIGNGGR
+65 IEITIGNGGR
-75 DLIQVID
+75 DLIQVVD
-82 DGIGLA
+82 NGLGISQE
-88 KDELKLALERHAT
+88 ELPLALLRHAT
-101 SKIAEIEDLFK
+101 SKIAEIEDLFR
-112 IKTMGFR
+112 IRTMGFR
-119 GEALPSIASVAMLEM
+119 GEALPSIASVSMMEM
-134 VSKVPDSDNAWSLE
+134 VSKARDADQAYSME
-148 VQAGRG
+148 VQAGRAG
-154 GDPEPAAWESGTRIT
+154 EVIPAAWEVGTRIT

-183 LKAKRTELNHII
+183 LKAKRTELNHILE
-195 ARVKPLA
+195 RVKPLA
-202 LIHPQIAF
+202 LIHPEIAF
-210 KLVADEKVIFD
+210 KLTADNKVIFD
-221 LRASDPQER
+221 LRAGDTAGR
-230 ITALFGSGYNGK
+230 ISSIFGSEYGK
-242 TIAVEDSR
+242 KIIPVEDAR
-250 GNIKVSGF
+250 GNIKVSGY

-263 LVRVARGEQYL
+263 LVRVAGGEQYL

-280 ISDRL
+280 VSDRL

-294 KSLIQRGEFPFYML
+294 KSLIQRGEYPFYML

-343 VESGLRQT
+343 VEAGLRET
-351 LKMMPGLKDRPG
+351 LKVAPGFQMRMGGSPLFPPTT
-363 APQMFQPPISDGS
+363 AP
-376 QTSFNVPDAN
+376 T
-386 QYSSGQT
+386 QT
-393 GRSSEESE
+393 GFSMPSYPTDGGATPRSEEESA

-408 FSQVLDQA
+408 FSQVLDQGTVQVK
-416 PTTSIPRRQS
+416 PQRQAS
-426 NGFIWQVHNKY
+426 GFIWQVHNKY

-464 HDLDENKGSAQQLL
+464 EDLNDSPGNSQQLL
-478 FPETKEFAADDY
+478 FPETREFSADDY
-490 SILVDIIPSL
+490 NILVDIIPSL
-500 NNLGFRMR
+500 NTLGFRLR

-519 VPTGMRGGNEGSI
+519 VPNGMRGGSEGAI

-564 KAGDALTEEEMRVLV
+564 KAGDPLTEEEMRVLV

>member
-1 MDPDRNRHKTQ
+1 
-12 NSNRLTVA
+12 
-20 ITSMSRIHILPDL
+20 MSRIHILPDIL
-33 LCNKI
+33 ANKI

-55 ENSIDAEATR
+55 ENAIDAEATR
-65 IEINIGNGGR
+65 IEVTINNGGR

-82 DGIGLA
+82 DGLGLD
-88 KDELKLALERHAT
+88 KDELGLALERHAT
-101 SKIAEIEDLFK
+101 SKIAEIDDLFR

-119 GEALPSIASVAMLEM
+119 GEALPSIASVSMMEL
-134 VSKVPDSDNAWSLE
+134 VSRARGSEGAFSLE
-148 VQAGRG
+148 VQAGIP
-154 GDPEPAAWESGTRIT
+154 GDVEPVAWETGTRIT

-195 ARVKPLA
+195 DRVKPLA
-202 LIHPQIAF
+202 LIYPEIAF
-210 KLVADEKVIFD
+210 KLVADKKVIFD
-221 LRASDPQER
+221 LRVGSPQER
-230 ITALFGSGYNGK
+230 VTAVFGSDYGNK
-242 TIAVEDSR
+242 IIEVDESR
-250 GNIKVSGF
+250 GNIKVTGF

-294 KSLIQRGEFPFYML
+294 KSLIQRGEFPFYTL
-308 DISVPLNEVDVNV
+308 NISVPLNEVDVNV

-343 VESGLRQT
+343 VENGLRQT
-351 LKMMPGLKDRPG
+351 LKVMPGFQNRPSG
-363 APQMFQPPISDGS
+363 APLFPPSDS
-376 QTSFNVPDAN
+376 HSPQTSFMAPPGGGYNPD
-386 QYSSGQT
+386 T
-393 GRSSEESE
+393 EPRSQEESDL
-401 ILQKARQ
+401 LQKARQ
-408 FSQVLDQA
+408 FSQVLDRA
-416 PTTSIPRRQS
+416 PVEVKPQRQHG
-426 NGFIWQVHNKY
+426 GFIWQVHNKY

-454 HERIL
+454 HERVL

-464 HDLDENKGSAQQLL
+464 RDMDENKGTSQSLL
-478 FPETKEFAADDY
+478 FPATQEFSADDY
-490 SILVDIIPSL
+490 NVLVDIIPSL
-500 NNLGFRMR
+500 NTLGFRLR
-508 EFGPR
+508 EFGPQ
-513 TILVEA
+513 TVLVEA
-519 VPTGMRGGNEGSI
+519 VPTGMRGGSEGAI
-532 LKEIIDHYR
+532 LKEIIDYYR
-541 ENRVFDYSPAKR
+541 ENRVFDYSPSKR

-564 KAGDALTEEEMRVLV
+564 KAGDPLTEEEMRVLV

>member
-1 MDPDRNRHKTQ
+1 
-12 NSNRLTVA
+12 
-20 ITSMSRIHILPDL
+20 MSRIHILPDI

-55 ENSIDAEATR
+55 ENAIDAESTR
-65 IEINIGNGGR
+65 IEVTINNGGR

-82 DGIGLA
+82 DGVGLD
-88 KDELKLALERHAT
+88 KEELELAIERHAT
-101 SKIAEIEDLFK
+101 SKIAEIEDLFR

-119 GEALPSIASVAMLEM
+119 GEALPSIASVSMMEL
-134 VSKVPDSDNAWSLE
+134 VSRAHDSEGAFSLE
-148 VQAGRG
+148 VQAGKAG
-154 GDPEPAAWESGTRIT
+154 SVHPIAWEIGTRIT

-174 FNVPARLKF
+174 FNIPARLKF

-195 ARVKPLA
+195 DRVKPLA
-202 LIHPQIAF
+202 LIYPHVAF
-210 KLVADEKVIFD
+210 KLVADKKVIFD
-221 LRASDPQER
+221 LRVGSAEER
-230 ITALFGSGYNGK
+230 VAAVFGSEYGDK
-242 TIAVEDSR
+242 IISVEESR

-294 KSLIQRGEFPFYML
+294 KSLIQRGEFPFYTL
-308 DISVPLNEVDVNV
+308 NISVPLNEVDVNV

-343 VESGLRQT
+343 VENGLRQT
-351 LKMMPGLKDRPG
+351 LKVMPGFQNRPEVT
-363 APQMFQPPISDGS
+363 PLFVPTDTHSP
-376 QTSFNVPDAN
+376 QTSFVARPEGYNSDTQP
-386 QYSSGQT
+386 
-393 GRSSEESE
+393 RSPEESE

-408 FSQVLDQA
+408 FSQVLDRDPVEIKPQ
-416 PTTSIPRRQS
+416 RQHG
-426 NGFIWQVHNKY
+426 GFIWQVHNKY

-464 HDLDENKGSAQQLL
+464 RDMDENKGTSQQLL
-478 FPETKEFAADDY
+478 FPATQEFSADDY
-490 SILVDIIPSL
+490 NVLVDIIPDL
-500 NNLGFRMR
+500 NTLGFRLR
-508 EFGPR
+508 EFGPQ
-513 TILVEA
+513 TVLVEA
-519 VPTGMRGGNEGSI
+519 VPTGMRGGSEGAI
-532 LKEIIDHYR
+532 LKEIIDYYR
-541 ENRVFDYSPAKR
+541 ENRVFDYSPTKR

-564 KAGDALTEEEMRVLV
+564 KAGDPLTEEEMRVLV

>member
-1 MDPDRNRHKTQ
+1 
-12 NSNRLTVA
+12 
-20 ITSMSRIHILPDL
+20 MSRIRILPEI

-55 ENSIDAEATR
+55 ENALDAGAR
-65 IEINIGNGGR
+65 RVEIKVINGGR

-82 DGIGLA
+82 DGQGLTQE
-88 KDELKLALERHAT
+88 ELQLSIQRHAT
-101 SKIAEIEDLFK
+101 SKIAEIEDLYK

-119 GEALPSIASVAMLEM
+119 GEALPSIASVSMLEI
-134 VSKVPDSDNAWSLE
+134 SSRAAGAEEAFSLE
-148 VQAGRG
+148 VQAGR
-154 GDPEPAAWESGTRIT
+154 EESILPAAWDKGTKINVR
-169 VKNLF
+169 NLF

-183 LKAKRTELNHII
+183 LKTNRTELNHILGRI
-195 ARVKPLA
+195 KPLA
-202 LIHPQIAF
+202 LVHPDIEF
-210 KLVADEKVIFD
+210 KLTADDKVKLD
-221 LRASDPQER
+221 LRSSDAAER
-230 ITALFGSGYNGK
+230 IVQVFGADYRDKIIS
-242 TIAVEDSR
+242 VEESR
-250 GNIKVSGF
+250 GNIQVSGF

-263 LVRVARGEQYL
+263 LVRVAPGEQYL
-274 SINQRP
+274 SINRRP
-280 ISDRL
+280 ITDRL

-294 KSLIQRGEFPFYML
+294 KSLVQRGEYPFYML

-336 YHVVKET
+336 YHVVKEAT
-343 VESGLRQT
+343 LSGLQQ
-351 LKMMPGLKDRPG
+351 KMKTMPGFHNRPSQG
-363 APQMFQPPISDGS
+363 APSFSPGTSSNQIGFSLPSADQH
-376 QTSFNVPDAN
+376 QTPAPER
-386 QYSSGQT
+386 T
-393 GRSSEESE
+393 PEESD

-408 FSQVLDQA
+408 FSQVLDKGVVGEA
-416 PTTSIPRRQS
+416 PERQPA
-426 NGFIWQVHNKY
+426 GFIWQVHNKY

-464 HDLDENKGSAQQLL
+464 KDLNDNQGTSQQLL
-478 FPETKEFAADDY
+478 FPETKEFSADDY
-490 SILVDIIPSL
+490 ELLVEIIPSL
-500 NNLGFRMR
+500 NLLGFRLR
-508 EFGPR
+508 EFGPK
-513 TILVEA
+513 TVLIEA
-519 VPTGMRGGNEGSI
+519 VPNGLRGGSEGVI

-564 KAGDALTEEEMRVLV
+564 KAGDPLNVEEMRVLV
-579 DRLFA
+579 DQLFA

>member
-1 MDPDRNRHKTQ
+1 
-12 NSNRLTVA
+12 
-20 ITSMSRIHILPDL
+20 MSRIHILPDI

-55 ENSIDAEATR
+55 ENAIDAEATR
-65 IEINIGNGGR
+65 IEVTINNGGR

-82 DGIGLA
+82 DGLGLD
-88 KDELKLALERHAT
+88 KEELGLALERHAT
-101 SKIAEIEDLFK
+101 SKIADIEDLFR
-112 IKTMGFR
+112 IRTMGFR
-119 GEALPSIASVAMLEM
+119 GEALPSIASVSMMEL
-134 VSKVPDSDNAWSLE
+134 VSRARESDGAFSLE
-148 VQAGRG
+148 VQAGKAG
-154 GDPEPAAWESGTRIT
+154 KVQPIAWESGTRIT

-195 ARVKPLA
+195 DRVKPLA
-202 LIHPQIAF
+202 LIYPAIAF
-210 KLVADEKVIFD
+210 KLVADKKVIFD
-221 LRASDPQER
+221 LRVGSPEER
-230 ITALFGSGYNGK
+230 VTAVFGSEYGDK
-242 TIAVEDSR
+242 IIPVDESR
-250 GNIKVSGF
+250 GNIKVTGF

-263 LVRVARGEQYL
+263 MVRVARGEQYL
-274 SINQRP
+274 SINYRP

-294 KSLIQRGEFPFYML
+294 KSLIQRGEFPFYSL
-308 DISVPLNEVDVNV
+308 NISVPLNEVDVNV

-343 VESGLRQT
+343 VENGLRQT
-351 LKMMPGLKDRPG
+351 LKVMPGFQNRPPPPLF
-363 APQMFQPPISDGS
+363 APTDTNSP
-376 QTSFNVPDAN
+376 QTSFVVPPGG
-386 QYSSGQT
+386 QYPSDTQP
-393 GRSSEESE
+393 RSQEESD

-408 FSQVLDQA
+408 FSQVLDRDTVEVKPQ
-416 PTTSIPRRQS
+416 RQHG
-426 NGFIWQVHNKY
+426 GFIWQVHNKY

-443 NGIAIIDQHVA
+443 NGIAIIDQHMA

-464 HDLDENKGSAQQLL
+464 RDMDENKGTSQQLL
-478 FPETKEFAADDY
+478 FPETQEFSADDY
-490 SILVDIIPSL
+490 TVLVDIIPSL
-500 NNLGFRMR
+500 NTLGFRLR
-508 EFGPR
+508 EFGPQ
-513 TILVEA
+513 TVLVEA
-519 VPTGMRGGNEGSI
+519 VPTGMRGGSEGAI
-532 LKEIIDHYR
+532 LKEIIDYYR
-541 ENRVFDYSPAKR
+541 ENRVFDYSPSKR

-564 KAGDALTEEEMRVLV
+564 KAGDPLTEEEMRVLV

>member
-1 MDPDRNRHKTQ
+1 MGDSSST
-12 NSNRLTVA
+12 
-20 ITSMSRIHILPDL
+20 MSRIHILPEIL
-33 LCNKI
+33 SNKI

-55 ENSIDAEATR
+55 ENAIDAEATR
-65 IEINIGNGGR
+65 IEIVIANGGR
-75 DLIQVID
+75 DLVQVVD
-82 DGIGLA
+82 NGVGLSA
-88 KDELKLALERHAT
+88 EELPLALLRHAT
-101 SKIAEIEDLFK
+101 SKIAEIEDLYR
-112 IKTMGFR
+112 IRTMGFR
-119 GEALPSIASVAMLEM
+119 GEALPSIASVSMLEM
-134 VSKVPDSDNAWSLE
+134 VSRARGSEQAFTLV
-148 VQAGRG
+148 VQAGKIG
-154 GDPEPAAWESGTRIT
+154 TVQPAAWETGTRIT

-183 LKAKRTELNHII
+183 LKAKRTELNHILE
-195 ARVKPLA
+195 RVKPLA
-202 LIHPQIAF
+202 LIHPEIEF
-210 KLVADEKVIFD
+210 KLMADDKVIFD
-221 LRASDPQER
+221 IRTGSAVER
-230 ITALFGSGYNGK
+230 IAAIFGSQYRDK
-242 TIAVEDSR
+242 VLRVEESR
-250 GNIKVSGF
+250 GNISVVGF

-263 LVRVARGEQYL
+263 LVRVAGGEQYL

-280 ISDRL
+280 ITDRL

-294 KSLIQRGEFPFYML
+294 KSLIQRGEYPFYML

-343 VESGLRQT
+343 VESGLRET
-351 LKMMPGLKDRPG
+351 LRMAPGLYNRPMQAPPYAPGDPAVQTHFSMSAADRF
-363 APQMFQPPISDGS
+363 AAGS
-376 QTSFNVPDAN
+376 QQRNP
-386 QYSSGQT
+386 
-393 GRSSEESE
+393 EESE

-408 FSQVLDQA
+408 FSQVLDRGNVVNTPQRE
-416 PTTSIPRRQS
+416 TG
-426 NGFIWQVHNKY
+426 GFIWQVHNKY

-464 HDLDENKGSAQQLL
+464 HDMQGSPGSAQQLL
-478 FPETKEFAADDY
+478 FPETREFSADDY
-490 SILVDIIPSL
+490 TILVDIIPAL
-500 NNLGFRMR
+500 NTLGFRLR

-513 TILVEA
+513 TVLVEA
-519 VPTGMRGGNEGSI
+519 VPNGMRGGSEAAI

-564 KAGDALTEEEMRVLV
+564 KAGDPLTTEEMRTLV

>member
-1 MDPDRNRHKTQ
+1 M
-12 NSNRLTVA
+12 A
-20 ITSMSRIHILPDL
+20 RIQILPEN

-44 QRPASVVKELV
+44 QRPASVVKELL
-55 ENSIDAEATR
+55 ENSIDAEATI
-65 IEINIGNGGR
+65 IEINIANGGR
-75 DLIQVID
+75 DLIQVKD

-88 KDELKLALERHAT
+88 KDELELALQRHAT

-134 VSKVPDSDNAWSLE
+134 VSKAREAENAWSLE

-154 GDPEPAAWESGTRIT
+154 GALKPSAWESGTRIT

-195 ARVKPLA
+195 ERVKPLA

-210 KLVADEKVIFD
+210 KLVSDEKVIFD
-221 LRASDPQER
+221 LRKSTREER
-230 ITALFGSGYNGK
+230 ISSIFGSGYKGK
-242 TIAVEDSR
+242 IIEVEDAR

-343 VESGLRQT
+343 VENGLRQT
-351 LKMMPGLKDRPG
+351 LKMMPGFRDRPG
-363 APQMFQPPISDGS
+363 PPQMFAPDGTGAP
-376 QTSFNVPDAN
+376 QTSFSIPSA
-386 QYSSGQT
+386 
-393 GRSSEESE
+393 GRYDTPLQMRTNEESE

-416 PTTSIPRRQS
+416 SAEGKPHRAAG
-426 NGFIWQVHNKY
+426 GFIWQVHNKY

-454 HERIL
+454 HERVL

-464 HDLDENKGSAQQLL
+464 KDMNESKGSPQQLL
-478 FPETKEFAADDY
+478 FPETKEFSADDY
-490 SILVDIIPSL
+490 NILVDIIPAL
-500 NNLGFRMR
+500 NNLGFRLR

-513 TILVEA
+513 TIFVEA

-564 KAGDALTEEEMRVLV
+564 KAGDPLIEEEMRVLV

>member
-1 MDPDRNRHKTQ
+1 
-12 NSNRLTVA
+12 
-20 ITSMSRIHILPDL
+20 MSRIHILPDI

-55 ENSIDAEATR
+55 ENAIDAESTR
-65 IEINIGNGGR
+65 IEVTINNGGR

-82 DGIGLA
+82 DGVGLD
-88 KDELKLALERHAT
+88 KEELELAIERHAT
-101 SKIAEIEDLFK
+101 SKIAEIEDLFR

-119 GEALPSIASVAMLEM
+119 GEALPSIASVSMMEL
-134 VSKVPDSDNAWSLE
+134 VSRARDSEGAFSVE
-148 VQAGRG
+148 VQAGKAG
-154 GDPEPAAWESGTRIT
+154 SVKPIAWETGTRIT

-174 FNVPARLKF
+174 FNIPARLKF

-195 ARVKPLA
+195 DRVKPLA
-202 LIHPQIAF
+202 LIYPHVAF
-210 KLVADEKVIFD
+210 KLVADKKVIFD
-221 LRASDPQER
+221 LRVGSAEER
-230 ITALFGSGYNGK
+230 VAAVFGSEYGDK
-242 TIAVEDSR
+242 IIPVEESR

-294 KSLIQRGEFPFYML
+294 KSLIQRGEFPFYTL
-308 DISVPLNEVDVNV
+308 NISVPLNEVDVNV

-343 VESGLRQT
+343 VENGLRQT
-351 LKMMPGLKDRPG
+351 LKVMPGFQNRPEVTPLF
-363 APQMFQPPISDGS
+363 APTDTHSS
-376 QTSFNVPDAN
+376 QTSFVARPEGYNSDTQP
-386 QYSSGQT
+386 
-393 GRSSEESE
+393 RSPEESE

-408 FSQVLDQA
+408 FSQVLDRDPVEIKPQ
-416 PTTSIPRRQS
+416 RQHG
-426 NGFIWQVHNKY
+426 GFIWQVHNKY

-464 HDLDENKGSAQQLL
+464 RDMDENKGTSQQLL
-478 FPETKEFAADDY
+478 FPATQEFSADDY
-490 SILVDIIPSL
+490 NVLVDIIPDL
-500 NNLGFRMR
+500 NNLGFRLR
-508 EFGPR
+508 EFGPQ
-513 TILVEA
+513 TVLVEA
-519 VPTGMRGGNEGSI
+519 VPSGMRGGSESAI
-532 LKEIIDHYR
+532 LKEIIDYYR
-541 ENRVFDYSPAKR
+541 ENRVFDYSPTKR

-564 KAGDALTEEEMRVLV
+564 KAGDPLTEEEMRVLV

>member
-1 MDPDRNRHKTQ
+1 
-12 NSNRLTVA
+12 
-20 ITSMSRIHILPDL
+20 MSRIHVLPEI

-44 QRPASVVKELV
+44 QRPASVVKELL
-55 ENSIDAEATR
+55 ENAIDAEATS
-65 IEINIGNGGR
+65 IEIAIVNGGR

-82 DGIGLA
+82 NGIGLA
-88 KDELKLALERHAT
+88 KDDLELALQRHAT

-112 IKTMGFR
+112 IRTMGFR
-119 GEALPSIASVAMLEM
+119 GEALPSIASVSMMEL
-134 VSKVPDSDNAWSLE
+134 VSVAKGSKKAYSIE
-148 VQAGRG
+148 VQAGKS
-154 GDPEPAAWESGTRIT
+154 GDVQPAAWETGTRISI
-169 VKNLF
+169 KNLF

-183 LKAKRTELNHII
+183 LKAKRTELNHIL

-202 LIHPQIAF
+202 LIHPQISF
-210 KLVADEKVIFD
+210 KLTADDKVMLD
-221 LRASDPQER
+221 LRVSTAEER
-230 ITALFGSGYNGK
+230 IVSIFGSEFRDK
-242 TIAVEDSR
+242 TIHVEDSR

-258 IGNLD
+258 AGNLD
-263 LVRVARGEQYL
+263 LVRVAPGEQYL
-274 SINQRP
+274 SINKRP
-280 ISDRL
+280 ITDRL

-294 KSLIQRGEFPFYML
+294 KSLIQRGEYPFYML

-343 VESGLRQT
+343 MENGLRQT
-351 LKMMPGLKDRPG
+351 LKVMPGFQNRPQS
-363 APQMFQPPISDGS
+363 APMSAPVGFNPA
-376 QTSFNVPDAN
+376 QTSFVAN
-386 QYSSGQT
+386 SSDHQET
-393 GRSSEESE
+393 SMQMRSPEESE

-408 FSQVLDQA
+408 FSQVLDRG
-416 PTTSIPRRQS
+416 PTEVRPERQTG
-426 NGFIWQVHNKY
+426 GFIWQVHNKY

-454 HERIL
+454 HERVL

-464 HDLDENKGSAQQLL
+464 NDMNENKGTSQQLL
-478 FPETKEFAADDY
+478 FPETKDFSADDY
-490 SILVDIIPSL
+490 NVLVDIIPAL
-500 NNLGFRMR
+500 NDLGFRLR

-513 TILVEA
+513 SILVEA
-519 VPTGMRGGNEGSI
+519 VPTGMRGGSEGVI

-541 ENRVFDYSPAKR
+541 ENRVFDYSPSKR

-564 KAGDALTEEEMRVLV
+564 KAGDPLNEEEMRVLV

>member
-1 MDPDRNRHKTQ
+1 
-12 NSNRLTVA
+12 
-20 ITSMSRIHILPDL
+20 MSRIHILPDI

-55 ENSIDAEATR
+55 ENAIDAESRR
-65 IEINIGNGGR
+65 IEISIKNGGR

-82 DGIGLA
+82 DGIGLSEE
-88 KDELKLALERHAT
+88 ELGLALERHAT
-101 SKIAEIEDLFK
+101 SKIAEIEDLFR
-112 IKTMGFR
+112 IRTMGFR
-119 GEALPSIASVAMLEM
+119 GEALPSIASVSMMEL
-134 VSKVPDSDNAWSLE
+134 VSRARGSEGAFALE
-148 VQAGRG
+148 VQAGKIG
-154 GDPEPAAWESGTRIT
+154 KVQPIAWEMGTRIT

-195 ARVKPLA
+195 DRVKPLA
-202 LIHPQIAF
+202 LIYPQIAF
-210 KLVADEKVIFD
+210 KLTADKKVIFD
-221 LRASDPQER
+221 LRAGKPEDR
-230 ITALFGSGYNGK
+230 VAAIFGSEYGDKIIEVN
-242 TIAVEDSR
+242 ESR
-250 GNIKVSGF
+250 GNIHVSGF

-274 SINQRP
+274 SINERP

-294 KSLIQRGEFPFYML
+294 KSVIQRGEFPFYAL
-308 DISVPLNEVDVNV
+308 NITVPLNEVDVNV

-343 VESGLRQT
+343 VENGLRQIM
-351 LKMMPGLKDRPG
+351 KVMPGLQDRPPM
-363 APQMFQPPISDGS
+363 APLFATSDTVSPQTTFVTPPQG
-376 QTSFNVPDAN
+376 
-386 QYSSGQT
+386 QYPPQDQ
-393 GRSSEESE
+393 GRSLEESE

-408 FSQVLDQA
+408 FSQVLDRDPVETKPQ
-416 PTTSIPRRQS
+416 RQQG
-426 NGFIWQVHNKY
+426 GFIWQVHNKY

-464 HDLDENKGSAQQLL
+464 RDMDENKGTSQQLL
-478 FPETKEFAADDY
+478 FPATQEFSADDY
-490 SILVDIIPSL
+490 NILVDIIPSL
-500 NNLGFRMR
+500 NTLGFRLR
-508 EFGPR
+508 EFGPQ
-513 TILVEA
+513 TVLVEA
-519 VPTGMRGGNEGSI
+519 VPTGMRGGSEGAI
-532 LKEIIDHYR
+532 LKEIIDYYR
-541 ENRVFDYSPAKR
+541 ENRVFDYSPSKR

-564 KAGDALTEEEMRVLV
+564 KAGDPLTEEEMRVLV

-593 GRPIIINL
+593 GRPIIVNL

>member
-1 MDPDRNRHKTQ
+1 
-12 NSNRLTVA
+12 
-20 ITSMSRIHILPDL
+20 MSRIHILPDI

-65 IEINIGNGGR
+65 IEVTINNGGR
-75 DLIQVID
+75 DLIQIID
-82 DGIGLA
+82 DGMGLD
-88 KDELKLALERHAT
+88 KEELSLALERHAT
-101 SKIAEIEDLFK
+101 SKIAEIDDLFR

-119 GEALPSIASVAMLEM
+119 GEALPSIASVSMMEL
-134 VSKVPDSDNAWSLE
+134 VSKARGSDSAFALE
-148 VQAGRG
+148 VQAGKAG
-154 GDPEPAAWESGTRIT
+154 EVQPIAWEKGTRIT

-183 LKAKRTELNHII
+183 LKAKRTEVNHII
-195 ARVKPLA
+195 DRVKPLA

-210 KLVADEKVIFD
+210 KLVADNKVIFD
-221 LRASDPQER
+221 LRASSSRDR
-230 ITALFGSGYNGK
+230 VAAIFGSEYGTK
-242 TIAVEDSR
+242 IISVEDSR

-263 LVRVARGEQYL
+263 LVRVARGEQFL

-294 KSLIQRGEFPFYML
+294 KSLIQRGEFPFYSL
-308 DISVPLNEVDVNV
+308 NISVPLNEVDVNV

-343 VESGLRQT
+343 VESGLRET
-351 LKMMPGLKDRPG
+351 LKVMPGFQSRPS
-363 APQMFQPPISDGS
+363 APPLFAPTDTHAP
-376 QTSFNVPDAN
+376 QTSFVAPDSN
-386 QYSSGQT
+386 FSPSQ
-393 GRSSEESE
+393 RSDEESDL
-401 ILQKARQ
+401 LQKARQ
-408 FSQVLDQA
+408 FSQVLDRDIVDVKPQ
-416 PTTSIPRRQS
+416 RQTG
-426 NGFIWQVHNKY
+426 GFIWQVHNKY

-464 HDLDENKGSAQQLL
+464 RDMNESKGSSQQLL
-478 FPETKEFAADDY
+478 FPANQEFSADDY

-500 NNLGFRMR
+500 NTLGFRLR

-513 TILVEA
+513 TVLVEA
-519 VPTGMRGGNEGSI
+519 VPTGMRGGSEGAI
-532 LKEIIDHYR
+532 LKEIIDYYR
-541 ENRVFDYSPAKR
+541 ENRVFEYSPTKR

-564 KAGDALTEEEMRVLV
+564 KAGDPLNEEEMRVLV

-584 TENPFYCPH
+584 TDNPFYCPH

>member
-1 MDPDRNRHKTQ
+1 
-12 NSNRLTVA
+12 
-20 ITSMSRIHILPDL
+20 MSRIHILPDI

-55 ENSIDAEATR
+55 ENSIDAESTR
-65 IEINIGNGGR
+65 IEVTINNGGR

-82 DGIGLA
+82 DGVGLD
-88 KDELKLALERHAT
+88 KEELSLALERHAT
-101 SKIAEIEDLFK
+101 SKIAEIEDLFR
-112 IKTMGFR
+112 IRTMGFR
-119 GEALPSIASVAMLEM
+119 GEALPSIASVSMMEL
-134 VSKVPDSDNAWSLE
+134 VSRARGSESAFSIE
-148 VQAGRG
+148 IQAGKAN
-154 GDPEPAAWESGTRIT
+154 PVQPIAWEAGTRIT

-195 ARVKPLA
+195 DRVKPLA
-202 LIHPQIAF
+202 LIHPEIAF
-210 KLVADEKVIFD
+210 KLVADNKVIFD
-221 LRASDPQER
+221 LRASSAKDR
-230 ITALFGSGYNGK
+230 ISAIFGSEYGTK
-242 TIAVEDSR
+242 VIPVEDSR

-263 LVRVARGEQYL
+263 LVRVARGEQFL

-285 INNAVYQAY
+285 INNAVYQAF
-294 KSLIQRGEFPFYML
+294 KSLIQRGEFPFYTL
-308 DISVPLNEVDVNV
+308 NISVPLNEVDVNV

-343 VESGLRQT
+343 VESGLRET
-351 LKMMPGLKDRPG
+351 LKMVPGFQNRPQTPPLF
-363 APQMFQPPISDGS
+363 APDGMATP
-376 QTSFNVPDAN
+376 QTSFVVPGIPE
-386 QYSSGQT
+386 QSGDSDP
-393 GRSSEESE
+393 RSQEESD

-408 FSQVLDQA
+408 FSQVLDRA
-416 PTTSIPRRQS
+416 PVEVKPQRQ
-426 NGFIWQVHNKY
+426 NGGFIWQVHNKY

-464 HDLDENKGSAQQLL
+464 RDMNESKGMSQQLL
-478 FPETKEFAADDY
+478 FPANQEFSADDY
-490 SILVDIIPSL
+490 NILVDIIPSL
-500 NNLGFRMR
+500 NTLGFRLR

-513 TILVEA
+513 TVLVEA
-519 VPTGMRGGNEGSI
+519 VPTGMRGGSEGAI
-532 LKEIIDHYR
+532 LKEIIDYYR
-541 ENRVFDYSPAKR
+541 ENRVFDYSPTKR

-564 KAGDALTEEEMRVLV
+564 KAGDPLTEEEMRVLV

>member
-1 MDPDRNRHKTQ
+1 
-12 NSNRLTVA
+12 
-20 ITSMSRIHILPDL
+20 MSRIHILPDI

-55 ENSIDAEATR
+55 ENAIDAGAAS
-65 IEINIGNGGR
+65 IEITILNGGR
-75 DLIQVID
+75 DLIQVVD
-82 DGIGLA
+82 NGVGLA
-88 KDELKLALERHAT
+88 QDELALALQRHAT

-112 IKTMGFR
+112 IRTMGFR
-119 GEALPSIASVAMLEM
+119 GEALPSIASVSMLEL
-134 VSKVPDSDNAWSLE
+134 VSKAQDSDQAYGIE
-148 VQAGRG
+148 VQAGRV
-154 GDPEPAAWESGTRIT
+154 GDIQPAAWETGTRIS

-183 LKAKRTELNHII
+183 LKAKRTEVNHILG
-195 ARVKPLA
+195 RVKPLA
-202 LIHPQIAF
+202 LIYPQISF
-210 KLVADEKVIFD
+210 KLVSDEKVMLD
-221 LRASDPQER
+221 LRAATADER
-230 ITALFGSGYNGK
+230 IIAIFGSEYRDK
-242 TIAVEDSR
+242 IIAVEDAR
-250 GNIKVSGF
+250 GNIKVSGY

-263 LVRVARGEQYL
+263 LVRVAPGEQYL

-280 ISDRL
+280 VSDRL

-294 KSLIQRGEFPFYML
+294 KSLIQRGEYPFYML
-308 DISVPLNEVDVNV
+308 DITVPLNEVDVNV
-321 HPTKTEVKFNDEWRV
+321 HPTKTEIKFNDEWRV

-343 VESGLRQT
+343 VENGLRQT
-351 LKMMPGLKDRPG
+351 LKVMPGFQNRPQAVPFMRPG
-363 APQMFQPPISDGS
+363 GFDNSQISFSIPSAGQPGAGLP
-376 QTSFNVPDAN
+376 TRTA
-386 QYSSGQT
+386 
-393 GRSSEESE
+393 EESE
-401 ILQKARQ
+401 ILKKARQ
-408 FSQVLDQA
+408 FSQVLDRGGVEHK
-416 PTTSIPRRQS
+416 PERQTG
-426 NGFIWQVHNKY
+426 GFIWQVHNKY

-464 HDLDENKGSAQQLL
+464 HDLTGNKGMSQQLL
-478 FPETKEFAADDY
+478 FPENHEFSADDY
-490 SILVDIIPSL
+490 NILVEILPEL
-500 NNLGFRMR
+500 NKLGFRLR

-519 VPTGMRGGNEGSI
+519 VPTGMRGGNEGAI

-564 KAGDALTEEEMRVLV
+564 KAGDPLNEDEMRVLV

-601 SIDELDKR
+601 SIEELDKR